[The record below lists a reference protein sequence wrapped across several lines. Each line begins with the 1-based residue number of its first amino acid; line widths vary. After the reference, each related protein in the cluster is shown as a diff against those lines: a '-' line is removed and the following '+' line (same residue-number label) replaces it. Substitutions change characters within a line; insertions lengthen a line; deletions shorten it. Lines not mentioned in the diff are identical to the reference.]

1 MKPVRLSGAAGC
13 RWGRPSAKVQVRAA
27 AAVYL
32 GPTLDLQSCLDVPD
46 QLACGDSPQDL
57 VGGLCL
63 AAGGVLAV
71 GGIGLAVV
79 SRTAGRWWW
88 PALGGAAATD
98 VVLLG
103 IAIAQVVP

>member
-1 MKPVRLSGAAGC
+1 VF
-13 RWGRPSAKVQVRAA
+13 
-27 AAVYL
+27 L
-32 GPTLDLQSCLDVPD
+32 GLTLDLQSCLDVPD
-46 QLACGDSPQDL
+46 QLACGDFSQDI

-71 GGIGLAVV
+71 GGTGLAVV

-88 PALGGAAATD
+88 PALGGAVATY

-103 IAIAQVVP
+103 IAIALVVP